1 MRAETWEK
9 LNGTGWGQLLSE
21 DANPSDNGEAV
32 ATSPCRGGL
41 EIPMFMFETTQSVL
55 VPASAYRAQGMGR
68 AKRQERA
75 EKKQRRDFRNGIVY
89 TGLMFGLLALA
100 NLLVEV
106 ICR

>member
-1 MRAETWEK
+1 MRAETWEL
-9 LNGTGWGQLLSE
+9 LNGSGWGDDLRTIN
-21 DANPSDNGEAV
+21 DHPYDGEI
-32 ATSPCRGGL
+32 

-100 NLLVEV
+100 NLLMVV
-106 ICR
+106 VCG